1 MGNTES
7 NVTSG
12 VKKQA
17 DTSSIQMY
25 NLVDLKGGGLL
36 VELMK
41 KAAQTKNYAEL
52 DEAIKTKVE
61 PFLYNKGEGKL
72 IPVSQLVLMRNKE
85 RPRHK
90 LLGPLRNMDNPDDF
104 DIEKDIPPQEEVMKW
119 DPSKY
124 RDVCWNLT
132 DRGAVGETVL
142 HLCLLNATSIH
153 ADLAK
158 RLLRF
163 YPKLVNDIYMCDEY
177 YGESVLHLAI
187 VNEDPA
193 MVKFFLDNGANYHE
207 RCFGN
212 FMCPEDQKASRTDS
226 LDHEW
231 VNLSVET
238 NYEGYVYWGEYP
250 LTFAACLN
258 QEECYRLMLARGAN
272 PDSQD
277 TNGNT
282 VLHLLTIYEKIQTFD
297 MAYELGADLSVR
309 NIQNLT
315 PLTLAAKLARIEMFF
330 HILNIEREIY
340 WQIGSITCAAYPLSQ
355 IDTIDIETGNISKT
369 SALNL
374 VVFGDKDEHLELMD
388 GVLVDLLN
396 AKWNAFVKFRF
407 YRQFF
412 QFFIYFLISLVCF
425 TLRPGPIATHKGPM
439 PVATTP
445 FYYTQTADY
454 DFSTTLPEK
463 SDMGK
468 VVDLFTTVT
477 HRSATTKHT
486 TKGKRVEN
494 LIELTTKPNSNI
506 REHTKKNE
514 SSEVKVSNLSEI
526 HIIKKRNI
534 FFIPYVE
541 DLRAFRGKS
550 KKKKLPKTGVEKS
563 TEATVNL
570 NNLGNNNDPG
580 TPDVSVS
587 SNEETEME
595 EEEEEAS
602 NNTSNANSNEESFE
616 NTSSVMQTTFTT
628 PVSVIEKTKTSW
640 WQEQSGK
647 CRLLKMNDYK
657 DIVRLLIEFILE
669 IGAFLYLFA
678 AMREAGFLGYN
689 MFVENLMTAPS
700 RVMFLFSCCLMM
712 VMPVLRFTCQD
723 EVEDIA
729 AVIIMLTTSPYFLFF
744 CRGFKTVGP
753 FVVMIYRMIMGD
765 LLRFVSIYLV
775 FVMGFSQSYY
785 IIHLSFDNP
794 LTPGGVDDTVS
805 NPMPNPTESIMAMF
819 LMSLTTFGD
828 YYTAFETTEHA
839 WEAKLCFVIFMAI
852 VAILLVNM
860 LIAMMGNTYQKIA
873 ETRNEW
879 QRQWARIVLVVERG
893 VPPKERLTK
902 LMWYSQPMSD
912 GRRALVLRLNQTEED
927 KEEMKEMLEMKRI
940 HNKMVEKR
948 ARGKRMLSASPSP
961 KKLVNLAKA
970 SPLLK

>member
-7 NVTSG
+7 NVAGG

-25 NLVDLKGGGLL
+25 KLVDLKGGGLL

-41 KAAQTKNYAEL
+41 KAAQNKNYSEL
-52 DEAIKTKVE
+52 DEAIKSKVE
-61 PFLYNKGEGKL
+61 PFLFNNGEGKL

-85 RPRHK
+85 RPRHR
-90 LLGPLRNMDNPDDF
+90 LLGPLKNMDNPDDF

-124 RDVCWNLT
+124 REVCWNLT
-132 DRGAVGETVL
+132 DRGAVGETIL

-163 YPKLVNDIYMCDEY
+163 YPKMVNDIYMCDEY

-193 MVKFFLDNGANYHE
+193 MVKFFLDNGADYHE

-231 VNLSVET
+231 VNVGVET

-272 PDSQD
+272 PNSQD

-297 MAYELGADLSVR
+297 MAYELGADLCVR

-355 IDTIDIETGNISKT
+355 IDTIDIETGNIGKT

-396 AKWNAFVKFRF
+396 AKWNAFVKFKF

-412 QFFIYFLISLVCF
+412 LFSIYFLISLVCF
-425 TLRPGPIATHKGPM
+425 TLRPGPIPTHKGPL

-445 FYYTQTADY
+445 SYYTQTVDY
-454 DFSTTLPEK
+454 DYSSTFPEK
-463 SDMGK
+463 GDLGK
-468 VVDLFTTVT
+468 LDDLLITTTKRVTSAKKTTVEKKSEKMVEFLIPT
-477 HRSATTKHT
+477 TPKTNEPFMTKAPNVTNPNNSATHLL
-486 TKGKRVEN
+486 R
-494 LIELTTKPNSNI
+494 
-506 REHTKKNE
+506 
-514 SSEVKVSNLSEI
+514 
-526 HIIKKRNI
+526 KRNI
-534 FFIPYVE
+534 FFIPYV
-541 DLRAFRGKS
+541 DGLQGFRGKS

-563 TEATVNL
+563 TEATVNV
-570 NNLGNNNDPG
+570 NNAGSNNEPG
-580 TPDVSVS
+580 TPDVSVG
-587 SNEETEME
+587 SNEETDME

-602 NNTSNANSNEESFE
+602 NNTSIATSNEESFE
-616 NTSSVMQTTFTT
+616 NTSSVVQTALTT
-628 PVSVIEKTKTSW
+628 PLSVTEQPKTSW
-640 WQEQSGK
+640 WQEHSGK
-647 CRLLKMNDYK
+647 CRLLKINDYK
-657 DIVRLLIEFILE
+657 DIIRLFIELVLE
-669 IGAFLYLFA
+669 IGAFTYLLA
-678 AMREAGFLGYN
+678 ATREAGFLGYS
-689 MFVENLMTAPS
+689 MFIENLMTAPS

-828 YYTAFETTEHA
+828 YYTAFETTDHG

-912 GRRALVLRLNQTEED
+912 GRRALVLRLNQTEQD
-927 KEEMKEMLEMKRI
+927 KEEMKEILEMKRI
-940 HNKMVEKR
+940 HKKMVEKR
-948 ARGKRMLSASPSP
+948 SKGKRILSATPSP
-961 KKLVNLAKA
+961 KKLVNLAKT
-970 SPLLK
+970 STLLK

>member
-7 NVTSG
+7 NVAGG

-25 NLVDLKGGGLL
+25 KLVDLKGGGLL

-41 KAAQTKNYAEL
+41 KAAQNKNYSEL
-52 DEAIKTKVE
+52 DEAIKLKVE
-61 PFLYNKGEGKL
+61 PLLFNKGEGKL

-119 DPSKY
+119 DPTKY
-124 RDVCWNLT
+124 REVCWNLT
-132 DRGAVGETVL
+132 DRGAVGETIL

-163 YPKLVNDIYMCDEY
+163 YPKMVNDIYMCDEY

-193 MVKFFLDNGANYHE
+193 MVKFFLDNGADYHE

-231 VNLSVET
+231 VNLTAET

-282 VLHLLTIYEKIQTFD
+282 VLHLLTIYEKIETFD
-297 MAYELGADLSVR
+297 MAYELGADLCVR

-355 IDTIDIETGNISKT
+355 IDTIDIETGNIGKT

-412 QFFIYFLISLVCF
+412 LFSIYFLISLVCF
-425 TLRPGPIATHKGPM
+425 TLRPGPTPTHKAPL

-445 FYYTQTADY
+445 SYYTQTADY
-454 DFSTTLPEK
+454 DYSSTLSEK
-463 SDMGK
+463 SDIGK
-468 VVDLFTTVT
+468 VVDLLITPTKPNLFTKKVAVEKK
-477 HRSATTKHT
+477 S
-486 TKGKRVEN
+486 EN
-494 LIELTTKPNSNI
+494 LIELIT
-506 REHTKKNE
+506 
-514 SSEVKVSNLSEI
+514 VSNPKTNEPDATKGPNVTISNNTEMHLI
-526 HIIKKRNI
+526 RKRNI
-534 FFIPYVE
+534 FFIPYV
-541 DLRAFRGKS
+541 DGLQAFRGKS

-563 TEATVNL
+563 TEATVNV
-570 NNLGNNNDPG
+570 NNVGSNNEPG
-580 TPDVSVS
+580 TPDISVG
-587 SNEETEME
+587 SNEETDME
-595 EEEEEAS
+595 EEEEDAS
-602 NNTSNANSNEESFE
+602 NNTSIATSNEESFE
-616 NTSSVMQTTFTT
+616 NTSSVMQTTLTT
-628 PVSVIEKTKTSW
+628 PVSVTEQSKKTW
-640 WQEQSGK
+640 WQEHSGK
-647 CRLLKMNDYK
+647 CRLLKINDYK
-657 DIVRLLIEFILE
+657 DIIRLLIEFLLE
-669 IGAFLYLFA
+669 IGAFSYLLA
-678 AMREAGFLGYN
+678 AMREAGFLGYS
-689 MFVENLMTAPS
+689 MFIENLMTAPS

-712 VMPVLRFTCQD
+712 VMPVWRFTCQD

-729 AVIIMLTTSPYFLFF
+729 AVVIMLTTSPYFLFF

-785 IIHLSFDNP
+785 IIYLSFDNP
-794 LTPGGVDDTVS
+794 LTPDGIDDTVS

-828 YYTAFETTEHA
+828 YYAAFETTEHGL
-839 WEAKLCFVIFMAI
+839 EAKICFVIFMAI

-912 GRRALVLRLNQTEED
+912 GRRALVLRLNQTEQD
-927 KEEMKEMLEMKRI
+927 KEEMKEILEMKRI

-948 ARGKRMLSASPSP
+948 SKGKRMLSASPSP
-961 KKLVNLAKA
+961 KKLVNLAKP
-970 SPLLK
+970 STLLK